1 MAHTSYDIVSSWPRD
16 TMAAAEIGD
25 RFLDLL
31 RGLSSLGPP
40 MSNWLLIDP
49 SAPRWVAPAETAAD
63 MARFVA
69 RSTSRDDDGQPDP
82 RDGYGILAKGS
93 KVPSEFG
100 AADSVDINI
109 KVGGQWDNRLSLEFG
124 SFQSPADPDL
134 VTYPVFRGAVEAMA
148 AAWPCPW
155 VLGFVWTP
163 EDAPLVPW
171 DGVTPLWP
179 RRGPPPKYRAPF
191 EVAWVAYL
199 SASLARGLTP
209 PAGLLCEPTPGGGVI
224 LSSVLERLDESNA
237 DHMRRARQLEA
248 ILNERI
254 GLQGSD
260 PVQRVEHPVRVGS
273 Y

>member
-179 RRGPPPKYRAPF
+179 RRGPPPKYRAPSSGGIMHS
-191 EVAWVAYL
+191 
-199 SASLARGLTP
+199 SASQPRSAMAAMATAIPARILAASNPGGSAGSEKSTVSGAWPMKSTRVIWLSPKRRWPRRLARRG
-209 PAGLLCEPTPGGGVI
+209 E
-224 LSSVLERLDESNA
+224 
-237 DHMRRARQLEA
+237 
-248 ILNERI
+248 
-254 GLQGSD
+254 
-260 PVQRVEHPVRVGS
+260 
-273 Y
+273 